1 MRSLRLGLG
10 AVQAAL
16 GLALG
21 FLISAAAAAAAA
33 SPSAPAPPYPPHPTP
48 TPRPAAASPH
58 IYSFGSGMFGQW
70 KRDMFG
76 FPVYALDVTLDWP
89 TLVGGGMLG
98 NLHQV
103 GNDRLIGMA
112 QGDGSLS
119 IRQDEGGPQWL
130 QVQRLRH
137 PIGPFL
143 THCPS
148 LSHPVRAA

>member
-1 MRSLRLGLG
+1 MT
-10 AVQAAL
+10 AAL
-16 GLALG
+16 SVIGAAAAY
-21 FLISAAAAAAAA
+21 AAAAA
-33 SPSAPAPPYPPHPTP
+33 PIPTP
-48 TPRPAAASPH
+48 ATVSPH
-58 IYSFGSGMFGQW
+58 NYSFGSGTFGQW
-70 KRDMFG
+70 KQDRFG
-76 FPVYALDVTLDWP
+76 LPVYVLDVTQDWP